1 MKNIKSFHLFE
12 NSSYIDILNKD
23 PKIVEW
29 LLTARFANE
38 YEGFYEY
45 EPIDIITPYGEK
57 ISAKF
62 EFVEG
67 EYTGEEDW
75 NFLCQYVD
83 DYGIL
88 YEVKGHGRGYHYDT
102 AYDNLE
108 WDEEISNVKLTDAFS
123 PAKIALKNP
132 LILSR
137 IFNISDDSTKES
149 IIKELESSGMNRSEI
164 NSLVKGGNLLN
175 RFEDI

>member
-1 MKNIKSFHLFE
+1 MFE
-12 NSSYIDILNKD
+12 NSSYIDALNKD

-62 EFVEG
+62 DFIEDQ
-67 EYTGEEDW
+67 YTGEEDW
-75 NFLCQYVD
+75 NFLCAYVD

-108 WDEEISNVKLTDAFS
+108 WDEEISNVELTDAFN
-123 PAKIALKNP
+123 PAKIALKIKDNP

-137 IFNISDDSTKES
+137 IWNLTEDSIKES
-149 IIKELESSGMNRSEI
+149 IVKELESSGMTLSEI
-164 NSLVKGGNLLN
+164 NKLVKGGNLLN
-175 RFEDI
+175 RFGDI